1 MAAGTYDIFAER
13 GESFTLQFQYL
24 DNDMNP
30 IDLTDYII
38 QFKVKS
44 TTTTTDEYLFEIHSV
59 LGLSVEGTLDI
70 LNTDDTEYGFIEVLD
85 DTDSI
90 GTFIVNI
97 DSETMQQ
104 MKRGYYFY
112 NIRLLGDD
120 GTITSIL
127 KGRFVVN
134 SEVD

>member
-1 MAAGTYDIFAER
+1 MAAGNYDIFAER
-13 GESFTLQFQYL
+13 GESFSLEFQYL
-24 DNDMNP
+24 DNDLNP

-44 TTTTTDEYLFEIHSV
+44 TTTTTDEYLFEVYSA
-59 LGLSVEGTLDI
+59 LGIAVEGTLDI

-85 DTDSI
+85 DTDSV
-90 GTFIVNI
+90 GKFIVNI
-97 DSETMQQ
+97 DSETMQE
-104 MKRGYYFY
+104 MKRGYYYY

-120 GTITSIL
+120 GSVTSIL
-127 KGRFVVN
+127 KGRFTVQ